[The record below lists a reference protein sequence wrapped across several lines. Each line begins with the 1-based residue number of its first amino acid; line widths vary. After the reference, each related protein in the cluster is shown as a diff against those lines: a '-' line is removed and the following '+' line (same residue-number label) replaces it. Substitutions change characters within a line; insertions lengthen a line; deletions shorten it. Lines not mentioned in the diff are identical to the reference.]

1 MLGSPPQS
9 KAAPL
14 LCQAGA
20 ASDHRSRLELRPMA
34 ERDFIRN
41 AVLKQLIAELR
52 ERVEDAGVERR
63 PI

>member
-1 MLGSPPQS
+1 
-9 KAAPL
+9 
-14 LCQAGA
+14 
-20 ASDHRSRLELRPMA
+20 MA

-52 ERVEDAGVERR
+52 ERVDDAGVERR